1 MYLALWFINCMNNTE
16 FQSSIDIKKTNM
28 SKEHKIT
35 QALRNNARKTYMQKQ
50 NSKYMQG
57 KKYICRKIPL
67 CYATSVNQTLT
78 STLILME
85 SLVLIHNL

>member
-50 NSKYMQG
+50 NSKYMQENP
-57 KKYICRKIPL
+57 IVL
-67 CYATSVNQTLT
+67 CYQCQPNPNKYFNIDG
-78 STLILME
+78 ILGPYP
-85 SLVLIHNL
+85 